1 MSFVLLSIG
10 LFIFIVGSLRLIQ
23 AFWFQSLYI
32 QKNQDIIKLVCFPTQ
47 DPYVIKLGIDAS
59 KNISIHRE
67 EIYESIQNQQQQ
79 VIDASNT
86 V

>member
-1 MSFVLLSIG
+1 MQ
-10 LFIFIVGSLRLIQ
+10 IVKID
-23 AFWFQSLYI
+23 FEQSLYI